1 MILLAMNNSCKLD
14 YVTPSSEAMELNYE
28 GVLCQSGV
36 SDPLIPEI
44 I

>member
-1 MILLAMNNSCKLD
+1 MKNSCKLD
-14 YVTPSSEAMELNYE
+14 YVAPSSEAMELNYE

>member
-1 MILLAMNNSCKLD
+1 MKTRRKLD

-28 GVLCQSGV
+28 GVLCQSGS